1 MIPANDIVKRI
12 EEIKYYVSVANF
24 DGALKRLID
33 LTRDF
38 CQDQENTALLISS
51 TYYVVYQSELN
62 GVIDFKEAV
71 KEKNGVALRILNTLP
86 LITQNL
92 SAA

>member
-1 MIPANDIVKRI
+1 LIPANDIVKRI

-24 DGALKRLID
+24 EEALKRLID

-38 CQDQENTALLISS
+38 CQDQEETAITISANYHLI
-51 TYYVVYQSELN
+51 YQSELT
-62 GVIDFKEAV
+62 GVVDFKDLLR
-71 KEKNGVALRILNTLP
+71 EKNSIALRILRTLP